1 MKRHI
6 RFSTARQVFD
16 AFATAAH
23 DIETPPTADDPL
35 VFLNALVTGPTPEDA
50 ISFCA
55 YLLPRREAV
64 WWACQCLRQ
73 IEDSLSP
80 LEEDLIGTAEAWV
93 KDPDEPA
100 RQAAAQA
107 AGTAPR
113 QSPATWVAFGAAW
126 SGGSISGAGNPPVP
140 PPPYATAQAVRA
152 AVLTALAN
160 VNWRERRDYL
170 NASVMSALKLIDP
183 DLVKA

>member
-16 AFATAAH
+16 AFSTAAR
-23 DIETPPTADDPL
+23 DIQTPPTADEPL
-35 VFLNALVTGPTPEDA
+35 IFLRSLLDGPTPEDA
-50 ISFCA
+50 VSFCA

-73 IEDSLSP
+73 IEGQMSP
-80 LEEDLIGTAEAWV
+80 VEEQLIDKAEGWV

-100 RQAAAQA
+100 RQAAAEA
-107 AGTAPR
+107 ADSAPR

-126 SGGSISGAGNPPVP
+126 SGGSISGPGNPPVP

-152 AVLTALAN
+152 AVLTALAK
-160 VNWRERRDYL
+160 VDWRERRNYL
-170 NASVMSALKLIDP
+170 NASVMTALKLIDP

>member
-6 RFSTARQVFD
+6 RFSTARQVFE
-16 AFATAAH
+16 AFATAAD
-23 DIETPPTADDPL
+23 DIETEPTGEDPL
-35 VFLNALVTGPTPEDA
+35 VFLNSLLKGPTPEDA

-55 YLLPRREAV
+55 YMLPRREAV

-73 IEDSLSP
+73 IEGLSSEV
-80 LEEDLIGTAEAWV
+80 EEQLIDKAEEWV
-93 KDPDEPA
+93 RDPDEPA
-100 RQAAAQA
+100 RQAAGEA
-107 AGTAPR
+107 AESAPR

-126 SGGSISGAGNPPVP
+126 SGGSISGPGNPPVP

-152 AVLTALAN
+152 AVLTALAK
-160 VNWRERRDYL
+160 VDWRERQSYL
-170 NASVMSALKLIDP
+170 HASVMGALKLIDP

>member
-6 RFSTARQVFD
+6 RFSTAQQVFE
-16 AFATAAH
+16 AFATAAQ
-23 DIETPPTADDPL
+23 DIQTPPTGEEPL
-35 VFLNALVTGPTPEDA
+35 VFLNSLVKGPTPEDA

-55 YLLPRREAV
+55 YMLPRREAV

-73 IEDSLSP
+73 IEGLSSEV
-80 LEEDLIGTAEAWV
+80 EEQLIDKAESWV
-93 KDPDEPA
+93 RDPDEPA
-100 RQAAAQA
+100 RQAAFQA
-107 AGTAPR
+107 AETAPR

-126 SGGSISGAGNPPVP
+126 SGGSISGPGSPPVP

-152 AVLTALAN
+152 AVLTALAK
-160 VNWRERRDYL
+160 VNWRERQNYL

-183 DLVKA
+183 DLVKT

>member
-1 MKRHI
+1 MTRPI
-6 RFSTARQVFD
+6 RFSTARQVFE
-16 AFATAAH
+16 AFETAAD
-23 DIETPPTADDPL
+23 DIRTAPGDEEPL
-35 VFLNALVTGPTPEDA
+35 VFLNALVKGPTPEDA

-80 LEEDLIGTAEAWV
+80 VEDDLIGTAEAWV
-93 KDPDEPA
+93 KDPDEPT
-100 RQAAAQA
+100 RQAASEA
-107 AGTAPR
+107 AGSAPR

-126 SGGSISGAGNPPVP
+126 SGGSITGPGNPPVP